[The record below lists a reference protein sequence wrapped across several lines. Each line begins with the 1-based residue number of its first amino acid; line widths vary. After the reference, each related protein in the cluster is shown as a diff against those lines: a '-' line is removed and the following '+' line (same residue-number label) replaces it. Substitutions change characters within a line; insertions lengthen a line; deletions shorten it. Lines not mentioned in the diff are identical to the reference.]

1 MLLYFISTTC
11 LQNIFEIFLNP
22 VCADLSLFPDAPANS
37 KTVLFADFEM
47 AGVLDAAESEAL
59 AKAISDVIEDFFQEA
74 QVDSW

>member
-1 MLLYFISTTC
+1 MSFVTYDISAKYFSILC
-11 LQNIFEIFLNP
+11 LNP
-22 VCADLSLFPDAPANS
+22 ASADLSLFPDAPANS

-47 AGVLDAAESEAL
+47 AGELDAAESEAL